1 MREAK
6 RLRSL
11 GFALALDDAGSGNS
25 GLEMLS
31 QLAVDFVKID
41 REVIVRA
48 QFDVGGRAVLAG
60 IIAIAQE
67 MHAQII
73 AEGIEDTAM
82 LELVRNATRWSTIPC
97 ALQGYYLGRPQA
109 EFVDA
114 VQDATIVGR
123 LSAFDEREIAQQRT
137 A

>member
-1 MREAK
+1 M
-6 RLRSL
+6 RSL

-48 QFDVGGRAVLAG
+48 QSDLGGRAVLAG

-73 AEGIEDTAM
+73 AEGIEDASM
-82 LELVRNATRWSTIPC
+82 LDLVRNATRWSTISS
-97 ALQGYYLGRPQA
+97 AVQGYYLGRPS
-109 EFVDA
+109 EHFVDA
-114 VQDATIVGR
+114 VALACVEER
-123 LSAFDEREIAQQRT
+123 LGPDTPEQTTTAAVART
-137 A
+137 